1 VTAVLLLALV
11 LAPVEVVETAPA
23 GSGLND
29 ATVADAIDVLPRLF
43 NSAQQSIDL
52 AQMYLLYYPPQSKG
66 RALYPLYDALIAA
79 AQRGVRV
86 RIIVDS
92 VTLEESPIETY
103 QRMPRELAK
112 VPGIELR
119 AVDLR
124 PHSEYPGCLM
134 HAKYCVVD
142 GSVALVGSHNWSFGA
157 FQDNREV
164 SVVVRDT
171 AFGRELAAVFETDW
185 QSKGNS
191 EFPIPNDE
199 TGQVDEAKSQRPKA
213 KSQSDGEAARLVTTS
228 PAGLR
233 DSSQL
238 STAAALAEVC
248 AAAESTLDVEVNSIS
263 DRADFSPG
271 SRTKPKAKSQ
281 NSEVKAGE
289 GQQQDVESEGKR
301 FRFVESLFAATARRG
316 VSVRLLVDKWAL
328 ERDAALLRRLDSV
341 PNLAVRV
348 IDITQAGPN
357 PRAGT
362 VHSKLVIADR
372 RLALV
377 GSATLSQRQ
386 VLECRNVGALTGD
399 TAAVRIL
406 EGVFERDWFS
416 TYSRAP

>member
-1 VTAVLLLALV
+1 MTAILLLALA
-11 LAPVEVVETAPA
+11 LAPVEVVETAPG
-23 GSGLND
+23 GSGLGD
-29 ATVADAIDVLPRLF
+29 AQVADAIEVLPRLF

-52 AQMYLLYYPPQSKG
+52 AQMYLLYYPPHSKG

-92 VTLEESPIETY
+92 VTLEGNESETY
-103 QRMPRELAK
+103 QRMPRELGS
-112 VPGIELR
+112 VPGITVR

-124 PHSEYPGCLM
+124 LRSDYPGCLM

-164 SVVVRDT
+164 SVVVRDS

-185 QSKGNS
+185 RSAAN
-191 EFPIPNDE
+191 PNDE
-199 TGQVDEAKSQRPKA
+199 TRMTEPKPRTQPLVP
-213 KSQSDGEAARLVTTS
+213 SPSPLVPAARLVVTS

-233 DSSQL
+233 DSAQL
-238 STAAALAEVC
+238 STAAALAVVC

-263 DRADFSPG
+263 DRVEF
-271 SRTKPKAKSQ
+271 
-281 NSEVKAGE
+281 GE
-289 GQQQDVESEGKR
+289 SKR
-301 FRFVESLFAATARRG
+301 FGLVESLFAATARRG
-316 VSVRLLVDKWAL
+316 VRVRLLADKWAL
-328 ERDAALLRRLDSV
+328 EHDAALLRRLDSTT
-341 PNLAVRV
+341 NLAVRV

-357 PRAGT
+357 PGAGT
-362 VHSKLVIADR
+362 MHSKLVIADR
-372 RLALV
+372 KLAMV

-386 VLECRNVGALTGD
+386 VLECRNVGALLAD
-399 TAAVRIL
+399 SASIAAL
-406 EGVFERDWFS
+406 EGIFEQDWFS